1 MSKSL
6 AILQK
11 CARIFSVLARIA
23 LIVSIAGAVT
33 GLAATMLWTRW
44 NTAPAAD
51 IPAIAQLFALIDQG
65 TYYKTLALLIDDT
78 ITCAMAAPLYGAV
91 LRYLK
96 AELADGTPF
105 TDSGAAALRRLGVL
119 TIVLPI
125 ISLALRTIP
134 YSAFAVALPGDRSNV
149 ETVIPGIMLILMSVV
164 CRYGAELAAARPE
177 AAIMAGTEAEKEMI

>member
-1 MSKSL
+1 MKKLRVLL
-6 AILQK
+6 ADDEIMIREGFKRLFDWEEHDCQ
-11 CARIFSVLARIA
+11 V
-23 LIVSIAGAVT
+23 VGE
-33 GLAATMLWTRW
+33 
-44 NTAPAAD
+44 AAD
-51 IPAIAQLFALIDQG
+51 GMEAMAQIDALIDQG

>member
-1 MSKSL
+1 MSKNL

-11 CARIFSVLARIA
+11 CARIFSILARIA

-33 GLAATMLWTRW
+33 GLAATMLWIRW

>member
-11 CARIFSVLARIA
+11 CARIFSILARIA
-23 LIVSIAGAVT
+23 RIVSIAGAVT

-44 NTAPAAD
+44 NTAPAD

-105 TDSGAAALRRLGVL
+105 TDSGATALRRLGVL

-177 AAIMAGTEAEKEMI
+177 AAGEVKTEKETI

>member
-1 MSKSL
+1 M
-6 AILQK
+6 
-11 CARIFSVLARIA
+11 R
-23 LIVSIAGAVT
+23 
-33 GLAATMLWTRW
+33 
-44 NTAPAAD
+44 
-51 IPAIAQLFALIDQG
+51 
-65 TYYKTLALLIDDT
+65 
-78 ITCAMAAPLYGAV
+78 
-91 LRYLK
+91 
-96 AELADGTPF
+96 
-105 TDSGAAALRRLGVL
+105 ALRRLGVL

>member
-1 MSKSL
+1 MRALRFL
-6 AILQK
+6 A
-11 CARIFSVLARIA
+11 LALCGVSTAA
-23 LIVSIAGAVT
+23 L
-33 GLAATMLWTRW
+33 LLC
-44 NTAPAAD
+44 
-51 IPAIAQLFALIDQG
+51 LFTEGHDALCLP
-65 TYYKTLALLIDDT
+65 LALLIDDT

-134 YSAFAVALPGDRSNV
+134 YSAFAVALPSDRSNV